1 MENTVS
7 ASLAEPIFATT
18 PTPRDVAAWT
28 PSVEPLRFFLGGRDL
43 GAIQI
48 PALTLNVPFT
58 HLSTNLEDS
67 APPWETL
74 PPGIEAAVVP
84 AQPVDGKLPRLTQ
97 LPGLV
102 RYVGPATDRY
112 SIDLEGTF
120 AGYLRRLSQNTRHTL
135 RRKLRRFAESCGG
148 ELKWRAFTSAGEMR
162 EFHRMASDVSRRS
175 WAARV
180 GGPGFDGSVS
190 EVTLLQLAD
199 ENLVRGYVLFQ
210 GDCPVSYQ
218 LCTGLGDVLLCVRT
232 GYDERHGQHS
242 PGTILLQLLIEG
254 LFAERRYKRLDLG
267 EGTLGYKSLLSTDST
282 RCVRVIYFRR
292 TFQNLAI
299 ASSHLALSAS
309 SIAAGK
315 LLARIGMKQ
324 RLKRRMM
331 GKMRRPGQ

>member
-28 PSVEPLRFFLGGRDL
+28 PSVEPLRYFLGGRDL

-84 AQPVDGKLPRLTQ
+84 AQPVEEDLPRLALWQGMIRHTDS
-97 LPGLV
+97 
-102 RYVGPATDRY
+102 PASRFFVE
-112 SIDLEGTF
+112 LKGTF
-120 AGYLRRLSQNTRHTL
+120 PEYLQKFNAKQRYNLAREA
-135 RRKLRRFAESCGG
+135 RKFAEFCGG
-148 ELKWRAFTSAGEMR
+148 SLDCRTFLSPDEMKDFCRHASRISANSWRQEI
-162 EFHRMASDVSRRS
+162 D
-175 WAARV
+175 
-180 GGPGFDGSVS
+180 GPGFSGTVPES
-190 EVTLLQLAD
+190 EALA
-199 ENLVRGYVLFQ
+199 LAKTGLARGYVLFHDQ
-210 GDCPVSYQ
+210 QPVAYVFCQ
-218 LCTGLGDVLLCVRT
+218 ANCEHLTYKHI
-232 GYDERHGQHS
+232 GYHREYAKWS
-242 PGTILLQLLIEG
+242 PGTVLLYLILER
-254 LFAERRYKRLDLG
+254 LFAEQEYELLDLG
-267 EGTLGYKSLLSTDST
+267 DGTLGYKSFFSNRCTH
-282 RCVRVIYFRR
+282 CVRVIYFRR